1 MFTPSHWIGLFVL
14 ILSCSMPSDSTQTIA
29 LEVGPGKPFA
39 RIEDAYAQA
48 HPGDTILVYPLPD
61 NQPYL
66 QVALYIDQPHITFR
80 AASWATGQRIPLS
93 GENFDYSGRGQV
105 PRAIFQFNR
114 GADGATVEGFELF
127 GAHNESHNGAGI
139 RINQANDVTVRH
151 CEIHHN
157 DMGVM
162 SNGDHTPDTARNQLF
177 EHCEIHHNGDETHPG
192 FNHNLYLGGTS
203 AFVRFCDIH
212 SSLTGQNLKS
222 RAHFNWIE
230 ASYIHHSANRELDLV
245 DDDDTAQPQSHTVL
259 IGCIVAKD
267 PQCRGNHQVIHF
279 GQDIGKER
287 DGTLY
292 LIHNTIITP
301 FVSAVVHLSAP
312 QARVYLV
319 GNIIDDGGNGQK
331 NQVLAWGREGGDPA
345 NMSGE
350 RNFFSAG
357 FVLEGTALDLIK
369 NHLAAGEH
377 PSFADPAQHDYR
389 LGRSQEGITNAGTDL
404 TQLHIAGA
412 DRAAVPI
419 WHYRHPLQAEER
431 PHRGKLDLGAYE
443 YPGD

>member
-14 ILSCSMPSDSTQTIA
+14 ILSCSMPSDSTQTAA

-80 AASWATGQRIPLS
+80 AASWAAGQRIPLS
-93 GENFDYSGRGQV
+93 GEDFDYSGRGQV

-139 RINQANDVTVRH
+139 RINQANDVAVR
-151 CEIHHN
+151 
-157 DMGVM
+157 
-162 SNGDHTPDTARNQLF
+162 
-177 EHCEIHHNGDETHPG
+177 HCEIHHNGDESHPG

-267 PQCRGNHQVIHF
+267 PQCHGNH
-279 GQDIGKER
+279 
-287 DGTLY
+287 
-292 LIHNTIITP
+292 
-301 FVSAVVHLSAP
+301 
-312 QARVYLV
+312 
-319 GNIIDDGGNGQK
+319 
-331 NQVLAWGREGGDPA
+331 
-345 NMSGE
+345 
-350 RNFFSAG
+350 
-357 FVLEGTALDLIK
+357 
-369 NHLAAGEH
+369 
-377 PSFADPAQHDYR
+377 
-389 LGRSQEGITNAGTDL
+389 
-404 TQLHIAGA
+404 
-412 DRAAVPI
+412 
-419 WHYRHPLQAEER
+419 
-431 PHRGKLDLGAYE
+431 
-443 YPGD
+443 